1 MSEVFTGAVQ
11 DVDARAGRG
20 QFNAA
25 PARRSRSPFFGAAS
39 LALAL
44 ALVVPA
50 GAAAQMPAGAP
61 PTVDEIRAER
71 EGRPLTSPAILSL
84 IETAAGQPLSMR
96 QVRET
101 IAHLVNLNLFDDV
114 QVLSEPSGRG
124 GVRLVYRL
132 MPAHPVDRVEFRG
145 MLGLP
150 EDDLRRAVEDRYGEI
165 PRAAQ
170 VQNVVALLRTLYRD
184 RGYPVAMVSGEIV
197 QSHDPDRATLVMNV
211 QAGAR
216 PAIVDVQLTQLDAE
230 EQGLLDDRPPLRTGV
245 PYDKATVEREL
256 QRWTDRMRGRNYY
269 EARAS
274 HGVLFPPDGA
284 VLSVS
289 VTRGPR
295 VTVAFTGDSLSENE
309 RERLVPIR
317 AEASADEDLLEDSA
331 RAIEVYLR
339 GRGYRQARATYMRTP
354 GPRDVVITFDVRR
367 GPHFVFGPVE
377 VTGATSMT
385 PAEVREF
392 LLVKDGEPFTENALG
407 AGVARL
413 RNAYLARGHALVK
426 VEPAESVVAPAGGV
440 DGHVN
445 VAVRVTEGP
454 RTAVRGLEIQGA
466 TAVSEA
472 AIRALVQLAPGR
484 PFSEIGMLADRD
496 RIDLEYRNR
505 GYDQVAVRSE
515 VTRAENDTVADVRFV
530 IDEGPQVLVDRVIIV
545 GNTRTKPETIER
557 ELLVKPGQPLGYSD
571 LIESRVR
578 LGALGLFRRV
588 TIEELPHAG
597 EPRRDIFVRVE
608 EAKATVIGIGPGVEG
623 AFTVRRDDNGEAVEQ
638 FEFAPRGFFQIG
650 RNNLWGKNRSVN
662 LFTRVSLRSRDV
674 VLNSGG
680 IQLTEDRL
688 GFNEYRVVGTFREPR
703 ALGTRS
709 DILLTG
715 ILEQAMRSSFNFL
728 RREARA
734 ESGVRLSRMY
744 SLTGRYSLQRTEI
757 FDEQITDPAQRPLID
772 RLFPEV
778 RLSTFAGSFLRDSR
792 DDVLDSAKGTLVVV
806 DSDIAARAIGSE
818 VGYVKTYVQGRTFY
832 QLPAARRMVVAL
844 AGRLGAAHGFPRS
857 VPRVDGNGVPV
868 TGDDGAPI
876 VDVVQDLP
884 ASERFFAGGDTT
896 VRGFALDRLGD
907 DSTISDTGFPKGGN
921 GVVVAN
927 AELRVAVTRR
937 IQGVGFIDAGNVVA
951 RASDIDLFNLRTAAG
966 FGIRIGTPVGPIRLD
981 LGFKLDRRELSPGRL
996 ERRSIWHISLGQAF

>member
-1 MSEVFTGAVQ
+1 M
-11 DVDARAGRG
+11 
-20 QFNAA
+20 
-25 PARRSRSPFFGAAS
+25 

-44 ALVVPA
+44 LAPPS
-50 GAAAQMPAGAP
+50 GAAQAP
-61 PTVDEIRAER
+61 PTGPAAAPVVDEIRSER
-71 EGRPLTSPAILSL
+71 EGRPVVDPAITGL
-84 IETAAGQPLSMR
+84 IETAVGQPLSMR

-124 GVRLVYRL
+124 GVRLTYRL

-150 EDDLRRAVEDRYGEI
+150 EGDLRRAVEDRFGEI

-170 VQNVVALLRTLYRD
+170 VENVAALLRTLYRD
-184 RGYPVAMVSGEIV
+184 RGYPTASVSGEV
-197 QSHDPDRATLVMNV
+197 VPTHDPDRATLVMNV
-211 QAGAR
+211 QAGPR
-216 PAIVDVQLTQLDAE
+216 PVIVDVQLTQLDAE
-230 EQGLLDDRPPLRTGV
+230 EQGLLDERPALRTDA
-245 PYDKATVEREL
+245 PYEKAAVDREL

-289 VTRGPR
+289 VSRGPR
-295 VTVAFTGDSLSENE
+295 VTVAFTGDSLTESE

-339 GRGYRQARATYMRTP
+339 GRGYRQARATYTRTP

-367 GPHFVFGPVE
+367 GPHFVFGAIE
-377 VTGATSMT
+377 VTGAASMT
-385 PAEVREF
+385 PPEVREF

-426 VEPAESVVAPAGGV
+426 VEPAESVAAPAASGGG
-440 DGHVN
+440 DGRVN
-445 VAVRVTEGP
+445 VTVRVTEGP
-454 RTAVRGLEIQGA
+454 RTIVRAVAFKGA
-466 TAVSEA
+466 MAVPEA
-472 AIRALVQLAPGR
+472 TVGGVVLLAPGR
-484 PFSEIGMLADRD
+484 PFSESELAADRD

-505 GYDQVAVRSE
+505 GYNQVAVRSE
-515 VTRAENDTVADVRFV
+515 VTGAENDTQADVTFV

-571 LIESRVR
+571 LIESRIR

-588 TIEELPHAG
+588 TIEELPHAS

-608 EAKATVIGIGPGVEG
+608 EAKPTVLGIGPGIEG
-623 AFTVRRDDNGEAVEQ
+623 AFIVRSDAEGDAVEE
-638 FEFAPRGFFQIG
+638 FELAPRGFFQIG

-662 LFTRVSLRSRDV
+662 LFTRVSFRSRNV
-674 VLNSGG
+674 VVSTGG
-680 IQLTEDRL
+680 VRVTEGRY
-688 GFNEYRVVGTFREPR
+688 GFNEYRVVGTFKEPR
-703 ALGTRS
+703 ILDTRA
-709 DILLTG
+709 DLLVTG
-715 ILEQAMRSSFNFL
+715 IMEQAIRSSFNFL

-734 ESGVRLSRMY
+734 EAGLRLSPLY
-744 SLTGRYSLQRTEI
+744 SVSGRYSLQRTEI
-757 FDEQITDPAQRPLID
+757 FDEQITDPAQKPLID
-772 RLFPEV
+772 RLFPQV
-778 RLSTFAGSFLRDSR
+778 RLSTFAGSLLRDSR

-806 DSDIAARAIGSE
+806 DADLSARAIGSE
-818 VGYVKTYVQGRTFY
+818 VGFVKAYVQGRKFY
-832 QLPAARRMVVAL
+832 QLPTARRTVVAL
-844 AGRLGAAHGFPRS
+844 AARVGAAHGFPRE
-857 VPRVDGNGVPV
+857 VPRLGPGGEPVPGPDGE
-868 TGDDGAPI
+868 PI
-876 VDVVQDLP
+876 VDTVQDLP

-907 DSTISDTGFPKGGN
+907 ESTISDTGFPTGGN
-921 GVVVAN
+921 GVIVLN
-927 AELRVAVTRR
+927 AELRVAVSRR
-937 IQGVGFIDAGNVVA
+937 LQGVGFLDAGNVVA
-951 RASDIDLFNLRTAAG
+951 KASDLELFELRPAAG
-966 FGIRIGTPVGPIRLD
+966 FGVRIGTPVGPIRLD

>member
-1 MSEVFTGAVQ
+1 MAFGLL
-11 DVDARAGRG
+11 
-20 QFNAA
+20 AA
-25 PARRSRSPFFGAAS
+25 PW
-39 LALAL
+39 
-44 ALVVPA
+44 A
-50 GAAAQMPAGAP
+50 GAQGPSPASTAAPV
-61 PTVDEIRAER
+61 VDEIRAER
-71 EGRPLTSPAILSL
+71 EGRPVNDPAITGL
-84 IETAAGQPLSMR
+84 IETATGQPLSMR
-96 QVRET
+96 QVRES

-114 QVLSEPSGRG
+114 QVRSEPSGRG
-124 GVRLVYRL
+124 GVRLTYRL

-145 MLGLP
+145 MLGLA
-150 EDDLRRAVEDRYGEI
+150 ENDLRRAVEDRFGEI

-170 VQNVVALLRTLYRD
+170 VDNVVTLLRTLYRE
-184 RGYPVAMVSGEIV
+184 RGYPTATITGQIV
-197 QSHDPDRATLVMNV
+197 QSHEPDRATLVMNV

-216 PAIVDVQLTQLDAE
+216 PSIVDVQLTQLDAE
-230 EQGLLDDRPPLRTGV
+230 EQGLLEDRPALRTGV
-245 PYDKATVEREL
+245 PYDRAAVEREL
-256 QRWTDRMRGRNYY
+256 QRWTDRMHGRNYY

-295 VTVAFTGDSLSENE
+295 VTVAFTGDSLTENE

-331 RAIEVYLR
+331 RAIELYLR
-339 GRGYRQARATYMRTP
+339 GRGYRQARATYTRTP
-354 GPRDVVITFDVRR
+354 GPRDVTITFDVRR
-367 GPHFVFGPVE
+367 GPHFVFGTVE

-413 RNAYLARGHALVK
+413 RDAYLVRGHALVK
-426 VEPAESVVAPAGGV
+426 VEPVESVAAPGGSGGSGGG

-454 RTAVRGLEIQGA
+454 RTAVRTVAFQGQMALAEETLRGL
-466 TAVSEA
+466 V
-472 AIRALVQLAPGR
+472 VLAPGR
-484 PFSEIGMLADRD
+484 AFSESELAADRD

-515 VTRAENDTVADVRFV
+515 VTLAEKDSQADVRYQ
-530 IDEGPQVLVDRVIIV
+530 ITEGPQVLVDRVIIV

-557 ELLVKPGQPLGYSD
+557 ELLVKPGQPLGYSA

-588 TIEELPHAG
+588 NIEQLAHAS

-608 EAKATVIGIGPGVEG
+608 EAKATNIGFGPGVEG
-623 AFTVRRDDNGEAVEQ
+623 SFTVRSDAEGEAVEQ
-638 FEFAPRGFFQIG
+638 FEFAPRAFFQIG
-650 RNNLWGKNRSVN
+650 RNNLGGKNRSVN

-674 VLNSGG
+674 VVNSSGVR
-680 IQLTEDRL
+680 LKDDRF
-688 GFNEYRVVGTFREPR
+688 GFNEYRVVGTFKEPR
-703 ALGTRS
+703 VFDTRA
-709 DILLTG
+709 DLLVTG

-728 RREARA
+728 RRETRA
-734 ESGVRLSRMY
+734 EAGLRLSRLY
-744 SLTGRYSLQRTEI
+744 SASGRYSLQRTEI
-757 FDEQITDPAQRPLID
+757 FDEQITDPAQKPLID

-778 RLSTFAGSFLRDSR
+778 RLSTFAGSILRDSR
-792 DDVLDSAKGTLVVV
+792 DDVLDSAKGTLMVL
-806 DSDIAARAIGSE
+806 DADLSARAIGSE
-818 VGYVKTYVQGRTFY
+818 VGFVKAYVQGRKFI
-832 QLPAARRMVVAL
+832 QLPTERRTVVAL
-844 AGRLGAAHGFPRS
+844 GARLGAAHGFPRE
-857 VPRVDGNGVPV
+857 VPRVDDGGEPV
-868 TGDDGAPI
+868 FGEDGRQP

-907 DSTISDTGFPKGGN
+907 DSTISDTGFPTGGN
-921 GVVVAN
+921 GVVVLN

-937 IQGVGFIDAGNVVA
+937 IQAAGFMDSGNVWA
-951 RASDIDLFNLRTAAG
+951 RASDIDLSELRAAPG
-966 FGIRIGTPVGPIRLD
+966 FGIRIATPVGPIRLD

>member
-1 MSEVFTGAVQ
+1 MTFRTAL
-11 DVDARAGRG
+11 
-20 QFNAA
+20 
-25 PARRSRSPFFGAAS
+25 AS
-39 LALAL
+39 LALAVGL
-44 ALVVPA
+44 LVPA
-50 GAAAQMPAGAP
+50 RASAQAPANVP
-61 PTVDEIRAER
+61 VVDEIRTER
-71 EGRPLTSPAILSL
+71 EGRPVTNPAVTGL
-84 IETAAGQPLSMR
+84 IETAVGQPLSMR

-114 QVLSEPSGRG
+114 QVSSEPSGRG
-124 GVRLVYRL
+124 GVRLIYKLV
-132 MPAHPVDRVEFRG
+132 PSHPVDRVEFRG

-150 EDDLRRAVEDRYGEI
+150 AGALRRVVEDRFGEV

-170 VQNVVALLRTLYRD
+170 VENVAALLRTLYRD
-184 RGYPVAMVSGEIV
+184 RGYPTATVSGEIV
-197 QSHDPDRATLVMNV
+197 QTHDPDRATLVMNV
-211 QAGAR
+211 QAGPR
-216 PAIVDVQLTQLDAE
+216 PPIVDVQLTQLDAE
-230 EQGLLDDRPPLRTGV
+230 EQGLLDDRPAIRTGT
-245 PYDKATVEREL
+245 PYDKAVVDKEL
-256 QRWTDRMRGRNYY
+256 QHWTDRMRSRNYY

-354 GPRDVVITFDVRR
+354 GPRDVTITFDVRR
-367 GPHFVFGPVE
+367 GPHFTFGTVE
-377 VTGATSMT
+377 TTGAMSMT

-413 RNAYLARGHALVK
+413 RDAYLARGHALVK
-426 VEPAESVVAPAGGV
+426 VEPAEAVTAPSGSG

-445 VAVRVTEGP
+445 VTVRVTEGP
-454 RTAVRGLEIQGA
+454 RTVVRAVAFEGTKALSESTVRGF
-466 TAVSEA
+466 
-472 AIRALVQLAPGR
+472 VQLAPGR
-484 PFSEIGMLADRD
+484 PFSESEVAADRD

-515 VTRAENDTVADVRFV
+515 TMRAENDTQADVRYFV
-530 IDEGPQVLVDRVIIV
+530 DEGPQVLVDRVIIV

-588 TIEELPHAG
+588 TIEQLPHAT

-623 AFTVRRDDNGEAVEQ
+623 AFTVRRDQNGDAVEQ
-638 FEFAPRGFFQIG
+638 FQFAPRGFFQIG

-674 VLNSGG
+674 VVNSSGL
-680 IQLTEDRL
+680 QFTDTRY
-688 GFNEYRVVGTFREPR
+688 GFNEYRVVGTFKEPKVFDS
-703 ALGTRS
+703 RS
-709 DILLTG
+709 DVLVTG
-715 ILEQAMRSSFNFL
+715 ILEQAIRSSFNFL

-734 ESGVRLSRMY
+734 ETGVRLSRLY

-757 FDEQITDPAQRPLID
+757 FDEQITDPAQKPLID

-778 RLSTFAGSFLRDSR
+778 RLSTFAGSFIRDAR
-792 DDVLDSAKGTLVVV
+792 DDVLDTTKGTLFVV
-806 DSDIAARAIGSE
+806 DSDVAARAVGSE

-832 QLPAARRMVVAL
+832 RLPSARRTVVAL

-857 VPRVDGNGVPV
+857 VPRVDANGAAVL
-868 TGDDGAPI
+868 DDSGAPI
-876 VDVVQDLP
+876 VDIVQDLP

-907 DSTISDTGFPKGGN
+907 ASTISDTGFPKGGN
-921 GVVVAN
+921 GVIVLN
-927 AELRVAVTRR
+927 GELRVAVTKR
-937 IQGVGFIDAGNVVA
+937 IQGVGFLDAGNVVA

-966 FGIRIGTPVGPIRLD
+966 FGIRIGSPVGPIRLD